1 MIGTREASR
10 STVSLLSGIAVMR
23 TLLVTEGK
31 DMSYCRHGLDGTSTD
46 TEHGGLRL
54 ANKLSCR
61 LLTEK
66 SDIAEARQGNL
77 AIRHNEDLTGLIRL
91 SEECLDVLEGNG
103 HNLLLSVVGLLGL

>member
-23 TLLVTEGK
+23 TLLVTECK
-31 DMSYCRHGLDGTSTD
+31 DMSCCRHGLDGTSTD
-46 TEHGGLRL
+46 TEHGGLWL
-54 ANKLSCR
+54 ANKSSCR

-77 AIRHNEDLTGLIRL
+77 AIRHNE
-91 SEECLDVLEGNG
+91 EC
-103 HNLLLSVVGLLGL
+103 